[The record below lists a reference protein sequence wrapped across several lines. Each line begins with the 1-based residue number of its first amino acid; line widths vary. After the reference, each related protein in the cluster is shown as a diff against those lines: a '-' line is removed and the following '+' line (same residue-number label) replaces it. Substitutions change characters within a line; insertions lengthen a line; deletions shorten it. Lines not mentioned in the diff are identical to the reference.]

1 MPILIIGVEEQ
12 EKIKEALAQARAKP
26 MPLSVMKEI
35 MIDDRIN
42 PTGTLTFKDRDRHGR
57 LDEIKKEYPSHHV
70 QLGMYTAAIS
80 FEEQPNGMTKHLSVS
95 SYKKGKVPN
104 EPAMQMVAEAFGFS
118 GWPPTRPYRVWLE
131 EYEEGHSAINLVEME
146 PT

>member
-1 MPILIIGVEEQ
+1 MSILIIGIEEQ

-26 MPLSVMKEI
+26 MPLSVLQAI
-35 MIDDRIN
+35 AIDDRKK
-42 PTGTLTFKDRDRHGR
+42 PSTKMALEDRDRHGR
-57 LDEIKKEYPSHHV
+57 LEEVKKKYPSYPV
-70 QLGMYTAAIS
+70 QLGMYVAAIS

-95 SYKKGKVPN
+95 SHRKGLVPN
-104 EPAMQMVAEAFGFS
+104 ELAMQMVAEAFEFS
-118 GWPPTRPYRVWLE
+118 GWPPIRPHRLWVE